1 MFRQPY
7 QPTEKEIVLLTE
19 TDTMYRASGDCV
31 CEACG
36 KLYYD
41 HPPVKGFE
49 FLNRI
54 CNGDFVKL

>member
-1 MFRQPY
+1 MPERNKY
-7 QPTEKEIVLLTE
+7 QPVASDLIDLEG
-19 TDTMYRASGDCV
+19 DGMYRASGDCV
-31 CEACG
+31 CSACG

-41 HPPVKGFE
+41 HPSVEGYE